1 MHHDQSRQEY
11 TFSSREHPFRPPQE
25 HFRLQFPGSKDA
37 HMSLYGDQ
45 RTGNSN
51 PPPTPSSINSEGMS
65 KDGLGPKIWTGSH
78 FLPRFVRAADV
89 PGEGLCYFYDD
100 GSHCKTVIDG
110 EAVNAHW
117 GVTKAG
123 KPRKRLAIA
132 CMTCREK
139 KIKCDPDFPR
149 CVQCEKFGRICKFK
163 NAPRGGHNGSPT
175 TPPAELDDM
184 RKLGGPVRVGEYR
197 LGDSESGSPISPRTA
212 LPNGSPEE
220 SSHKRL
226 KLDNNRYQSTT
237 EPHGSTSQTLEH
249 SRAEFP
255 AHQRPRELPRIPDN
269 VLNRAWQT
277 DPYVSDPQSIIAVVS
292 HFFAQIDNTMILR
305 FLPQEATLAWVSA
318 SAHRKTPEDL
328 LLLYSMLA
336 VGVALSDGPR
346 HIAFEYAQV
355 AHYAQKTLQLDC
367 LQLVQSRI
375 ILSLYYI
382 STSRLREATDL
393 IAAAVAAG
401 SSLQLHLEIDD
412 SVEAKRPS
420 FPLNMNRA
428 GFAESRRRTMWSLFM
443 LERLSGMFP
452 QQPALINAEDICI
465 RMPAESRSF
474 EKQLDDTAPLFDPFE
489 PASRPLD
496 TTGCLIEM
504 VHLWSTCQAAVFRQI
519 RRSVWLGP
527 ELNKLR
533 GLLAR
538 LEKWRSNLSE
548 SLIFE
553 PKNLESAILA
563 GKAGAYLSMHLL
575 YRHAL
580 IALTRYGGNPIQM
593 TRHERMASVYRCRD
607 NAKLILDVLQAMGHA
622 HRGVPS
628 FWNPMPP
635 TTAFLVSEAVD
646 ILSCGGSLASL
657 EGVINAIEGARPA
670 MESMGT
676 VWENQR
682 AAVAIID
689 EHLTK
694 LRRIQDRGSE
704 APSAGAGYRII
715 RSSPGPSCNGV
726 VWQLDD
732 GPRTPSRDLD
742 ILFHT
747 QH

>member
-1 MHHDQSRQEY
+1 
-11 TFSSREHPFRPPQE
+11 
-25 HFRLQFPGSKDA
+25 
-37 HMSLYGDQ
+37 
-45 RTGNSN
+45 
-51 PPPTPSSINSEGMS
+51 
-65 KDGLGPKIWTGSH
+65 
-78 FLPRFVRAADV
+78 
-89 PGEGLCYFYDD
+89 
-100 GSHCKTVIDG
+100 
-110 EAVNAHW
+110 
-117 GVTKAG
+117 
-123 KPRKRLAIA
+123 
-132 CMTCREK
+132 
-139 KIKCDPDFPR
+139 
-149 CVQCEKFGRICKFK
+149 
-163 NAPRGGHNGSPT
+163 
-175 TPPAELDDM
+175 
-184 RKLGGPVRVGEYR
+184 VRVGEYR

-226 KLDNNRYQSTT
+226 KLDNHRYQSTT
-237 EPHGSTSQTLEH
+237 EPHGSISQTLEH

-382 STSRLREATDL
+382 STSRLRDATDL

-553 PKNLESAILA
+553 PKNLEIAILA

-593 TRHERMASVYRCRD
+593 TRHERMTSVYRCRD

-635 TTAFLVSEAVD
+635 TTAFLVGEAVD

-657 EGVINAIEGARPA
+657 EGVIHAIEGARPA

-704 APSAGAGYRII
+704 PPSAGAGYRII